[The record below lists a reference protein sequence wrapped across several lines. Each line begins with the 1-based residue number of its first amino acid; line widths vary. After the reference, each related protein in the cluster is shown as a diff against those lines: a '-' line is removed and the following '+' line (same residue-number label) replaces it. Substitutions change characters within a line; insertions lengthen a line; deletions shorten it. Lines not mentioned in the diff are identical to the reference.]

1 MSLLIYEANEI
12 PKQTATASAGT
23 TNRGAWLRRM
33 VTAAQ
38 VLEVNSRIR
47 NAEVVA
53 SLANELKACSAPV
66 RAQDPIQVWEA
77 HPVVSGYLGKL
88 RDREICVAIDLSQS

>member
-1 MSLLIYEANEI
+1 
-12 PKQTATASAGT
+12 
-23 TNRGAWLRRM
+23 M

-47 NAEVVA
+47 NNAEVVA

-77 HPVVSGYLGKL
+77 HPVVSGYLSKL
-88 RDREICVAIDLSQS
+88 KDREICVAIDLAQN